1 MLLNKEL
8 KLKNITLR
16 NRIVMPPMAREGS
29 ADGKVTENLVEYYR
43 LRAEC
48 TGLIII
54 EHAYVSIEGKSTPKQ
69 LSMADDSVI
78 ESYRN
83 LTDTIHKENCFAIAQ
98 LNHGEKKEFQGIG

>member
-1 MLLNKEL
+1 
-8 KLKNITLR
+8 
-16 NRIVMPPMAREGS
+16 MPPMAREGS

-83 LTDTIHKENCFAIAQ
+83 LTDAIHKEIGVESSQVGEYQGDAVYQVMYCHLCLVMT
-98 LNHGEKKEFQGIG
+98 LNIYQV